1 MAGKTRRY
9 NKVSLQSVID
19 ELTEWVGQTD
29 EARDAAE
36 DRDDQERVNELQ
48 NRYDRLQDAI
58 DALEEIE

>member
-36 DRDDQERVNELQ
+36 DDQERVNELQ